1 MAKTINLDSLVAGC
15 ADDSFDDGIRIDTEL
30 EPLSGPGGTVKPAVY
45 EGGTYQMDRRW
56 ASSADEAPTQVIV
69 IDNVPSQANRLEEA
83 IRRHRES
90 IRVPEMV
97 LDISEVKGLPV
108 HLPRRLSSLEFPHR
122 NADAYLRDARL
133 DDIDFTRTDLGRALF
148 GATPQT
154 CGPLMAWFPQALLYG
169 FWQSH
174 LGKKRQN
181 TKHARAWVSEVVGWN
196 PAATDTR
203 VLGLKGDALNLNT
216 DAAITS
222 NPDNRMSWDIGKVE
236 KVAGG
241 KKDKLSEIG
250 HGQVPFMGDEAT
262 AAAVSFARVTQRAT
276 VSFAHLRRITLGPSH
291 TADADAAARA
301 LLVALGL
308 HAHVLAF
315 GRGFALRSGAELR
328 PKVSAASWLG
338 SSGDEACTIGDAEAT
353 RTLLHAAV
361 AHAESVRVPLDGWDE
376 PALIL
381 TPKDNLREAIRST
394 WPELAD

>member
-1 MAKTINLDSLVAGC
+1 
-15 ADDSFDDGIRIDTEL
+15 
-30 EPLSGPGGTVKPAVY
+30 
-45 EGGTYQMDRRW
+45 MDRRW

-181 TKHARAWVSEVVGWN
+181 TKHARAWGVG
-196 PAATDTR
+196 DR
-203 VLGLKGDALNLNT
+203 RLESGGD
-216 DAAITS
+216 
-222 NPDNRMSWDIGKVE
+222 RHEG
-236 KVAGG
+236 
-241 KKDKLSEIG
+241 
-250 HGQVPFMGDEAT
+250 
-262 AAAVSFARVTQRAT
+262 
-276 VSFAHLRRITLGPSH
+276 
-291 TADADAAARA
+291 ARA
-301 LLVALGL
+301 EG
-308 HAHVLAF
+308 
-315 GRGFALRSGAELR
+315 
-328 PKVSAASWLG
+328 
-338 SSGDEACTIGDAEAT
+338 
-353 RTLLHAAV
+353 
-361 AHAESVRVPLDGWDE
+361 
-376 PALIL
+376 
-381 TPKDNLREAIRST
+381 
-394 WPELAD
+394 